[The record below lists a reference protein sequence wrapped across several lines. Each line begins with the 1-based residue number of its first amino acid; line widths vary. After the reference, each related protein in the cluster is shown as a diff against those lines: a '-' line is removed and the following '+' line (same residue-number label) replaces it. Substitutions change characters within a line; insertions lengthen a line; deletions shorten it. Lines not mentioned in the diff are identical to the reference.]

1 MHCGVV
7 IGKSGL
13 ATFHDISQVNTGK
26 QSFSFQTKQL
36 VTDSGKAS
44 LPAPESMGLRG
55 LSPAL
60 KTRGNSVCSG

>member
-13 ATFHDISQVNTGK
+13 ATFHDISQVNIDK
-26 QSFSFQTKQL
+26 QAFSFQTKQV

-44 LPAPESMGLRG
+44 LPAPESMAFGDSHLH
-55 LSPAL
+55 
-60 KTRGNSVCSG
+60 